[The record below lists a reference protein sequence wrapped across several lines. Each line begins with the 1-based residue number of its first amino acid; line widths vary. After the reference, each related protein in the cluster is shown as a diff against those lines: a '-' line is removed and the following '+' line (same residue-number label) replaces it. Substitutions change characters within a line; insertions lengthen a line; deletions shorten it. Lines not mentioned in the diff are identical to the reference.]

1 VSAPERLTWLY
12 CLVERER
19 APAPPAAAPR
29 LPGAGAPRVAAA
41 APRLWLVAADVPAA
55 RYGPGPLERSLKDL
69 DWVAA
74 CATAHEAVVERF
86 ARRGPTL
93 PMRLFTLFSGDA
105 TAIAHVRDI
114 EPRARRL
121 LASVTGR
128 EEWGVRIRLSAPPRT
143 PARAR
148 AAVAASGTGFLL
160 GKKHEREAA
169 RAQAADGRRLVEET
183 YETLATLADATR
195 RRPARELDGT
205 RLLLDATFLVPS
217 RRVAGFTRSAR
228 QATRRL
234 ARRGLAVALTGPWP
248 PYNFLE
254 TR

>member
-1 VSAPERLTWLY
+1 MSAADRLTWLY

-29 LPGAGAPRVAAA
+29 LPGAGAPRIVAAA
-41 APRLWLVAADVPAA
+41 SGLWLVAADVPAA
-55 RYGPGPLERSLKDL
+55 RYRPGRLERNLLDL
-69 DWVAA
+69 DWVGA

-105 TAIAHVRDI
+105 TAVAHVRDI

-128 EEWGVRIRLSAPPRT
+128 EEWGVRIRLAVPPRT

-148 AAVAASGTGFLL
+148 SGAAASGTGFLL
-160 GKKHEREAA
+160 GKKREREAA
-169 RAQAADGRRLVEET
+169 RALVADGRQLAEEA

-205 RLLLDATFLVPS
+205 RLLLDAAFLVSS

-254 TR
+254 AR